1 MGVAMNPDRAIGL
14 ILALSV
20 AAVLAL
26 GTWLLWRGHHASPPP
41 PPPTET
47 PSTTPTATV
56 TATPTGAL
64 PKAAAGYRLAGTVV
78 GDVSYA
84 VIEAPAGGGSQLL
97 RTGQI
102 LKGVGQLTS
111 IEADRIT
118 LVGDNGPFVLR
129 VAAAPTATAA
139 PAATATTVAPLPT
152 RVPSESES
160 SP

>member
-1 MGVAMNPDRAIGL
+1 MNPDRAIGL
-14 ILALSV
+14 ILTLSV

-26 GTWLLWRGHHASPPP
+26 GTSSTARPISQDTP
-41 PPPTET
+41 PPPTEA

-78 GDVSYA
+78 GAMSYA

-118 LVGDNGPFVLR
+118 IVGDNGPFVLR

-139 PAATATTVAPLPT
+139 PAATPTTVAPLPT
-152 RVPSESES
+152 RVPSEYES